1 MGKIFKLKE
10 TLYHGTST
18 FRAFDSIDLC
28 AGNGYHD
35 FGKGFYMAYT
45 KSHSINRA
53 KNVARKDKLFV
64 ERHKI
69 AVRNPIKGILY
80 TYRANPEALK
90 SLKVKVFETADL
102 NWVKLVIACRESDD
116 TPHDY
121 DIVVGPT
128 ADDDTILCFNMYNEG
143 VYGDK
148 ESIKAMS
155 VLLNNLEVYNLGTQV
170 FIGTEKGLSILDQGS
185 RKEEIV

>member
-1 MGKIFKLKE
+1 MSKIFTLKE

-18 FRAFDSIDLC
+18 FRAFESIDLY

-45 KSHSINRA
+45 KKHSINRA

-64 ERHKI
+64 EKNKI
-69 AVRNPIKGILY
+69 AGKDQIRGILY
-80 TYRANPEALK
+80 TYKTNLDALK
-90 SLKVKVFETADL
+90 SLKVKVFETADID
-102 NWVKLVIACRESDD
+102 WVKFIIKCRESDD

-121 DIVVGPT
+121 DIVIGPT
-128 ADDDTILCFNMYNEG
+128 ADDNTILCFNMYNEG

-148 ESIKAMS
+148 KSIKAVS
-155 VLLNNLEVYNLGTQV
+155 VLLTNLEVYNLGTQV
-170 FIGTEKGLSILDQGS
+170 FIGTEKGLSILNQGS
-185 RKEEIV
+185 RKEEII